1 MYSSDDDCCNGGY
14 PKLEKFDVLTDDF
27 PYLASYDK
35 DENSFTFFKR
45 LDGSSYVVQ
54 EMSPEELQSVDFSK
68 YLKDNCV
75 LADITGD
82 ARHSLWIPE
91 QNLHRDFSPDGVLET
106 VRYNLFQLSAGY
118 VKFVGERGVLN
129 FYKNMNGKIEYTS
142 VYYPANMQKE
152 YEAFKATISEY
163 LNIQKAFT
171 PILGSDGYRENWGNT
186 VLTRFNRSKKNVHIY
201 VKNDGTFQ
209 FYMKEY
215 VPDETTET
223 KRKFVETP
231 IEFEEVQRY
240 LNQGFSLQ
248 KAEEGRMKV
257 VVV

>member
-1 MYSSDDDCCNGGY
+1 MYSSDDDCKAGY

-82 ARHSLWIPE
+82 ARLSLWIPN

-106 VRYNLFQLSAGY
+106 VRYNLFRLSDGY
-118 VKFVGERGVLN
+118 VKFVGERGVLS

-142 VYYPANMQKE
+142 VYYPANMQKD
-152 YEAFKATISEY
+152 YEAFKATILEY

-171 PILGSDGYRENWGNT
+171 PTLGSDGYRENRGNT
-186 VLTRFNRSKKNVHIY
+186 VLTRFSRSKKNIQISVE
-201 VKNDGTFQ
+201 NDGTFQ
-209 FYMKEY
+209 FYASNF
-215 VPDETTET
+215 VPDETNEA
-223 KRKFVETP
+223 KQKFVKTL

-248 KAEEGRMKV
+248 KTEDGRLKLSV
-257 VVV
+257 I